1 MRNLTHWEWETAK
14 AANDH
19 ELAKCIAIET
29 ALDGWRPDEF
39 GSAEEFATAFCGSD
53 DADIALGLGEWDR
66 DGFGE
71 ASMDELRAAAL
82 GSWGGGERGEE

>member
-1 MRNLTHWEWETAK
+1 MRDLTHWEWETAK

-29 ALDGWRPDEF
+29 ALDGWDPSCY

-53 DADIALGLGEWDR
+53 DADIALGLGDWDR

-71 ASMDELRAAAL
+71 ASMEELEAAAL
-82 GSWGGGERGEE
+82 ASWGGWERNGE